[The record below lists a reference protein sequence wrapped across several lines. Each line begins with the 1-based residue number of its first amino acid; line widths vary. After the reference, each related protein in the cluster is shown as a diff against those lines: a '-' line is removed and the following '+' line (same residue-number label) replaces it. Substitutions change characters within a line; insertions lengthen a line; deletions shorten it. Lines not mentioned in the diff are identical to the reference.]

1 MEAFWDFIIVFGWP
15 LAVVLLIAS
24 LIAGIAT
31 RSTFKKFGAVANS
44 RGLTGAEIAQRI
56 LGAHQLSGKFGAGYT
71 VAVERS
77 SGTLTDHYS
86 PREKVLRLSDGV
98 YASASIAAAGV
109 AAHECGHALQDAEGY
124 FPNKIRS
131 AIAPV
136 AGIGSKA
143 GPYIAI
149 AGVLLLYQMPNTPF
163 GTILLNIGIIAYF
176 IAFVFYL
183 VTLPVEFDASRR
195 AIAVLREEGIL
206 TESELPGAR
215 KVLRAAAMTYVVAAL
230 ASLLTLLRLMSMG
243 RRRRG

>member
-71 VAVERS
+71 VVVERS

-124 FPNKIRS
+124 IPNKIRS

-195 AIAVLREEGIL
+195 AIAVLREEGIP